1 MQYWEIFSIINEHGI
16 TIREAW
22 DDVNLILSFRR
33 TVDSRVMNL
42 WYELQ
47 EIVGSIIFKVEHD
60 SIVWKFNSFG
70 RYSVKFLYAIVNDR
84 GVN

>member
-1 MQYWEIFSIINEHGI
+1 
-16 TIREAW
+16 
-22 DDVNLILSFRR
+22 
-33 TVDSRVMNL
+33 VDSRVMNL

-60 SIVWKFNSFG
+60 SIVWKFNSSG

-84 GVN
+84 GVK